1 MVDVEGNRRKISVSL
16 YLAALLI
23 SAIIFA
29 AGIFLGKTLER
40 GNLDSISANVDA
52 ANLRAS
58 SLEIL
63 YLTGDSAEFC
73 PVYVEELSSID
84 AQTEQLGYMLSY
96 MEDQKGTSDPA
107 LKKKYFMLEA
117 TAFLLSQKVSEK
129 CGANYSTILY
139 FYSNSNCTDCNAQG
153 RELLEVKKKLGEKV
167 RIYSFDGDL
176 GSSIANALKS
186 KYGARSYPSIVINGK
201 NATDGFKN
209 KDWIASALGSG

>member
-1 MVDVEGNRRKISVSL
+1 MVDVEGNPRKISVSL

-29 AGIFLGKTLER
+29 AGIFLGKALER

-52 ANLRAS
+52 ANIRAS
-58 SLEIL
+58 SLEII
-63 YLTGDSAEFC
+63 YLAGDSPEFC
-73 PVYVEELSSID
+73 PVYREELSSID

-96 MEDQKGTSDPA
+96 IEDQKGASDPA

-129 CGANYSTILY
+129 CGVNYSTILY

-153 RELLEVKKKLGEKV
+153 RELLEAKKKLGEKV

-186 KYGARSYPSIVINGK
+186 KYGVRSYPSIAINGK
-201 NATDGFKN
+201 NATGGFKD
-209 KDWIASALGSG
+209 KDWIAAALGSG